1 MMVSGDPVLTRQDF
15 SYPDPKPPSD
25 VGFLDALGPA
35 FRTENIVGS
44 TIAYEMSRPTAAEV
58 YASPKVDVW
67 QQIAG
72 TEYEPYYENFVD
84 AETQVEVDSIK
95 GRIDRENADREVMRE
110 AGVSGMLAALTAGVV
125 DLPTLV
131 PGGVAGTFLRAGSG
145 AARTAAVTAAAAGTE
160 AAVVEGILQGQQETR
175 TAAESAFAI
184 GGSVVLGGMLG
195 GVAGAALARS
205 AEGREA
211 FSVVSAA
218 IDREVRAPSSLSAAA
233 ARQPEITDFA
243 LPSRSAETVKT
254 LTPGGLSFTDRLAK
268 SQSAVARKYGNEIGR
283 AHV

>member
-84 AETQVEVDSIK
+84 AETQAEVDSIK

-131 PGGVAGTFLRAGSG
+131 PGGVAGTSG
-145 AARTAAVTAAAAGTE
+145 LCTTACW
-160 AAVVEGILQGQQETR
+160 R
-175 TAAESAFAI
+175 SPCC
-184 GGSVVLGGMLG
+184 
-195 GVAGAALARS
+195 GAS
-205 AEGREA
+205 W
-211 FSVVSAA
+211 
-218 IDREVRAPSSLSAAA
+218 
-233 ARQPEITDFA
+233 
-243 LPSRSAETVKT
+243 
-254 LTPGGLSFTDRLAK
+254 
-268 SQSAVARKYGNEIGR
+268 
-283 AHV
+283 H